1 MGGRLGAR
9 FAVARRRDFIT
20 HVTLACG
27 HDGLGR
33 SYPGSA
39 SWRTARGSTNVGGGD
54 EIGEAFFAKFGLQQD
69 DLVDC
74 INGAMALLVKIGDG
88 LLGRAQNYG
97 VAGDG
102 SRRIAS

>member
-1 MGGRLGAR
+1 MWPRRFGRG
-9 FAVARRRDFIT
+9 
-20 HVTLACG
+20 
-27 HDGLGR
+27 
-33 SYPGSA
+33 YPGSGFVA
-39 SWRTARGSTNVGGGD
+39 DCPRVDECRGGD
-54 EIGEAFFAKFGLQQD
+54 EIGEAFFAKSGLQQD

>member
-1 MGGRLGAR
+1 MWPRRSRSGLSWLG
-9 FAVARRRDFIT
+9 F
-20 HVTLACG
+20 LADCPRV
-27 HDGLGR
+27 DECR
-33 SYPGSA
+33 
-39 SWRTARGSTNVGGGD
+39 GGD
-54 EIGEAFFAKFGLQQD
+54 EIGEAFFAKSGLQQD

>member
-1 MGGRLGAR
+1 MWPRRFGRG
-9 FAVARRRDFIT
+9 
-20 HVTLACG
+20 
-27 HDGLGR
+27 
-33 SYPGSA
+33 YPGSGFVA
-39 SWRTARGSTNVGGGD
+39 DCPRVDECRGGD

-74 INGAMALLVKIGDG
+74 INGAMALLFKIGDG